1 LRRPGPDNPQL
12 YGPPAGFYVEIP
24 MPREEIRPVT
34 SHRQRATALAGVI
47 AVALLSGAFRDA
59 APPVVPSSF
68 TMAQDS
74 DKLADRAR
82 RAGEVLAELVRVADS
97 APPASLLRQA
107 TCVAAVPGVVQVGLG
122 VGGRV
127 GFGLA
132 SCRRGSGWS
141 APTFMALKGGSIGLQ
156 IGGQSADMVLVFT
169 NENAAKTIAA
179 STFNLGGQASVAAGP
194 VGRNVSAETDYK
206 ARAEIYSYSKTKGL
220 FAGINLAGTKWE
232 VDTKANTRVYGPLP
246 TTTADHDGVSALLAR
261 DGSSAPALVQ
271 PFIASLGQHMP
282 AANGP

>member
-1 LRRPGPDNPQL
+1 MKSRETESIRLPGRR
-12 YGPPAGFYVEIP
+12 AG
-24 MPREEIRPVT
+24 
-34 SHRQRATALAGVI
+34 ALAGI
-47 AVALLSGAFRDA
+47 FAVALISSAFANSGGTT
-59 APPVVPSSF
+59 APASLA
-68 TMAQDS
+68 TIQDS
-74 DKLADRAR
+74 DKLADRAK
-82 RAGEVLAELVRVADS
+82 RAGQVLTELMRVADS

-107 TCVAAVPGVVQVGLG
+107 TCLAAVPGVVQVGLG

-132 SCRRGSGWS
+132 SCRKGSGWS

-220 FAGINLAGTKWE
+220 FAGIDLSGTKWE
-232 VDTKANTRVYGPLP
+232 VDTKANAKVYGPLP
-246 TTTADHDGVSALLAR
+246 TTTADHDGVGALLAR
-261 DGSSAPALVQ
+261 DGASAPAGVQ
-271 PFIASLGQHMP
+271 PFIASLQKNMP
-282 AANGP
+282 AEGAP